1 MNYKSDR
8 RLESAA
14 VAPDANPPREWRRF
28 LLLAFVGLPVVMSGL
43 IVIYGFLV
51 WFSQMLIFGPPT

>member
-1 MNYKSDR
+1 MNRKSDGC
-8 RLESAA
+8 LESAV
-14 VAPDANPPREWRRF
+14 VASDANPQNEWKRF

-43 IVIYGFLV
+43 IVVYGFLV